1 MAFPVIVAAEV
12 SPSSGGSSIDV
23 VIPSGGVGEILLSLI
38 IIDGADTP
46 VEHTA
51 GWEMPA
57 KAGGTQITSA
67 LLWRIATGSDALT
80 VTLPSASRNKGA
92 ITYRISGH
100 GHSVSVPIELAV
112 PSSTTF
118 DAAPAPPA
126 LAPSWGAADTL
137 WVAGFAMDDG
147 SKNLISY
154 PTNYTL
160 SQQVFD
166 SNLTAGALGALAGRN
181 LNAASEAPGAF
192 TVSAV
197 DQWLPYTIAI
207 KPAGGAARVRA
218 PLMLTPW

>member
-12 SPSSGGSSIDV
+12 SPSTGGSSIDV
-23 VIPSGGVGEILLSLI
+23 VIPSGSVGDILLSLI
-38 IIDGADTP
+38 IIDGSDTP

-57 KAGGTQITSA
+57 KVGGTQITSA

-100 GHSVSVPIELAV
+100 GHSASVPLELAA
-112 PSSTTF
+112 SSESF
-118 DAAPAPPA
+118 DAAPAPLA

-137 WVAGFAMDDG
+137 WVAGFAMDNG
-147 SKNLISY
+147 SRDLVSY
-154 PTNYTL
+154 PADYTL

-166 SNLTAGALGALAGRN
+166 SNVTSGALGALAGRN

-192 TVSAV
+192 TVSAS
-197 DQWLPYTIAI
+197 DQWLSYTVAI
-207 KPAGGAARVRA
+207 KPAGGSARARA

>member
-1 MAFPVIVAAEV
+1 MAFPVIVAVAV
-12 SPSSGGSSIDV
+12 SPSSGGSTINV
-23 VIPSGGVGEILLSLI
+23 VIPSGGVGELLLSLI
-38 IIDGADTP
+38 IIDGADTS

-57 KAGGTQITSA
+57 KAGGTQVTSA
-67 LLWRIATGSDALT
+67 LLWRIATGSDELT
-80 VTLPSASRNKGA
+80 VTLPSVSRNKAA

-100 GHSVSVPIELAV
+100 GHSVSVPIELAA
-112 PSSTTF
+112 PSSTSF
-118 DAAPAPPA
+118 NDAPAPPP

-154 PTNYTL
+154 PTNFTL

-166 SNLTAGALGALAGRN
+166 SNSTVSVLGALAGRN

-197 DQWLPYTIAI
+197 DQWLSYTIAI
-207 KPAGGAARVRA
+207 KPTGGARPRT